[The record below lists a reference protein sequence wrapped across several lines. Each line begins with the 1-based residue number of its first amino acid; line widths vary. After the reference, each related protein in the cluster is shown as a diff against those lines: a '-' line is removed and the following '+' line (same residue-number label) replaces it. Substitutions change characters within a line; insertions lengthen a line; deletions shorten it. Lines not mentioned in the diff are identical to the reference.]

1 MPPKMTGARMLWE
14 SLLRE
19 GVEVVF
25 GYPGGSIMP
34 VYDAMLDYPVRHVL
48 TRHEQGA
55 AHAADAYARTLREQ
69 RKVGVAMATSGP
81 GATNLVTGIATA
93 FMDSSP
99 VVFIT
104 GQVAAEYLGTDA
116 FQETDVT
123 GVTMPITKHNFLVTQ
138 AAEIPRV
145 VREAFHI
152 ARTGRPGP
160 VLIDLCKNAQNDEA
174 EFVWPEQVRLPGYRP
189 PERADPD
196 ALARANALLRQAQ
209 RPVILAGQG
218 VLISGA
224 MAQLQALA
232 ETAHIPVAMTLLG
245 LGALPLTHP
254 LALGMMGMHGEY
266 FVNMAIQHADLL
278 IALGMR
284 FDDRVTGK
292 LEAYAPQARKIHV
305 EVDPAEIN
313 KNVPVDVALLG
324 DLRTVLEQWLE
335 VVEPQRHD
343 AWLTQIEAWRADTR
357 RRDVVEKV
365 KRNGGGPLRGAE
377 VVQRLWETTANA
389 DTIITTGVGQHQMWV
404 AQYYRFGQPYR
415 LVTSGGLGTMG
426 FGLPAGVGAAIAHP
440 DKEVWVVEGDG
451 GFQMTQ
457 AEMAT
462 AVQEGL
468 NLKIVILNNNYL
480 GMVRQWQ
487 ELFYERRYSAVLL
500 HNPDFVKLA
509 DAHGIPAR
517 RVTQRR
523 EVDAAL
529 AFARQQRGPVLLEFR
544 VPPEDNVFPM
554 VTTSDPLHRMMRR
567 PDQEPH
573 VERTANW
580 AGAAP

>member
-1 MPPKMTGARMLWE
+1 MPPRMTGARMLWE
-14 SLLRE
+14 SLIRE

-34 VYDAMLDYPVRHVL
+34 VYDALLDYPQVRHVL

-55 AHAADAYARTLREQ
+55 AHAADAYARVLRDQ
-69 RKVGVAMATSGP
+69 GKVGVAMATSGP
-81 GATNLVTGIATA
+81 GATNLTTGIATA

-104 GQVAAEYLGTDA
+104 GQVSAEYLGTDA

-123 GVTMPITKHNFLVTQ
+123 GVTLPITKHNFLVTR
-138 AAEIPRV
+138 AEDIPRV
-145 VREAFHI
+145 VREAFYI

-174 EFVWPEQVRLPGYRP
+174 DFVWPTEVQLPGYRP
-189 PERADPD
+189 PTRADEA
-196 ALARANALLRQAQ
+196 ALAEATRLLAEAQ

-218 VLISGA
+218 VLMSGA
-224 MAQLQALA
+224 MPELRALA
-232 ETAHIPVAMTLLG
+232 EKADIPVAMTLLG
-245 LGALPLTHP
+245 LGSLPLTHP

-284 FDDRVTGK
+284 FDDRVTGR
-292 LEAYAPQARKIHV
+292 LEAYAPHARKIHV

-324 DLRTVLEQWLE
+324 DLKTVLRQWLPRVAE
-335 VVEPQRHD
+335 AQHP
-343 AWLTQIEAWRADTR
+343 AWRAQIQAWREDTR
-357 RRDVVEKV
+357 QHDVVQKAR
-365 KRNGGGPLRGAE
+365 RNGRGPLRGAE
-377 VVQRLWETTANA
+377 VIQRIWETTAN
-389 DTIITTGVGQHQMWV
+389 DDVIIATGVGQHQMWT
-404 AQYYRFGQPYR
+404 AQYYRFPQPYR

-426 FGLPAGVGAAIAHP
+426 FGLPAGVGAAVAHP
-440 DKEVWVVEGDG
+440 DKEVWVIEGDG

-468 NLKIVILNNNYL
+468 NIKIVILNNNYL

-517 RVTQRR
+517 RVTERR

-529 AFARQQRGPVLLEFR
+529 AFAREQQGPVLLEFR

-554 VTTSDPLHRMMRR
+554 VTTSDPLHEMIRR
-567 PDQEPH
+567 PEEEPH
-573 VERTANW
+573 VERADW